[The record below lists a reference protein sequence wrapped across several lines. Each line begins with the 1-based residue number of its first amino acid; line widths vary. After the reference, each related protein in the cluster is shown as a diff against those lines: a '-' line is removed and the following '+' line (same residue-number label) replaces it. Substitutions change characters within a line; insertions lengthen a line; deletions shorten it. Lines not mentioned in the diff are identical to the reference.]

1 MIFQNSQKHN
11 RKVSKFTESFPLN
24 VERLYAEY
32 HQPPTSAPV
41 GTNFSKKP
49 EIYLWLGKINEKKFK
64 SIFSNRGGSCSK
76 EVGIN
81 TMSPEDLKDVMDC
94 RMVSKQ
100 APTLFAF

>member
-1 MIFQNSQKHN
+1 MIFHNSQKQN

-41 GTNFSKKP
+41 STNFSNKP
-49 EIYLWLGKINEKKFK
+49 EIYLWLGKINEKNFK